1 MLWNWRRN
9 AKTEAS
15 IPDNGTEAITC
26 GNGRQNTGSSV
37 PSKDSFQTS
46 VSRSIRK
53 FPHLAPPNASAE
65 AYVAFLKANG
75 SVGEHLQGDLYDAYQ
90 ALCVASRMTPIPWKQ
105 FGKEMRKAGCGRR
118 QGDISDGAR
127 SKPLFISIPDGS
139 ETEGKTG
146 RQVGWETSKGPS
158 RKRTAKMKR
167 AETKRK
173 LVASM

>member
-1 MLWNWRRN
+1 LFWKWRRN

-26 GNGRQNTGSSV
+26 GNGRENIGSNV
-37 PSKDSFQTS
+37 PSKHTFQAC

-53 FPHLAPPNASAE
+53 FPHLAPKDASAE
-65 AYVAFLKANG
+65 AYVAFLRANG
-75 SVGEHLQGDLYDAYQ
+75 STGEHLQGDLYDAYHL
-90 ALCVASRMTPIPWKQ
+90 LCVASSFTPIPWKQ
-105 FGKEMRKAGCGRR
+105 FGKEMRKAGCSRR

-127 SKPLFISIPDGS
+127 SKPMMITIPP
-139 ETEGKTG
+139 EGEIG
-146 RQVGWETSKGPS
+146 RQMMDWESPKGPS
-158 RKRTAKMKR
+158 RKRTAKIKR